1 MLSRVAEN
9 LYWLGRYMERAE
21 NSGRII
27 NVNGNLLLD
36 LPKGIA
42 PGWQPLIEITG
53 SGEIYRKNY
62 NDFEERNVVRFLIG
76 DSENPGSIIS
86 SLSMARENARTI
98 RDVIPRESWELINE
112 LYLYARDNVQS
123 GLSKRGR
130 YEYLKRIMR
139 ASQTFVGLSNGAMSA
154 DAGHEFLCIGRILE
168 RADMTTRI
176 IDVRSASLIPAETSG
191 LLPFEN
197 IQWIS
202 VLKSLTAYQMYRQHV
217 QARVR
222 RAEALRFLLLDD
234 DFPRSVY
241 RCVALVDESL
251 EELSRSEAPR
261 SAVGR
266 MEKVIKKGDIAKMAE
281 SSSALHDFIDKLQ
294 VELGQIHNE
303 IVRTYFHM
311 EETAPSSSQSQS
323 QSQSAA
329 SA

>member
-154 DAGHEFLCIGRILE
+154 DAGHEFLCMGRILE

-222 RAEALRFLLLDD
+222 RADALRFLLLDD

-251 EELSRSEAPR
+251 EELPRSEAPR

-266 MEKVIKKGDIAKMAE
+266 MEKVIKKGNIAKMAE
-281 SSSALHDFIDKLQ
+281 SSSALHKFIDKLQ

-311 EETAPSSSQSQS
+311 EETAPSSSQSQT
-323 QSQSAA
+323 QSAA

>member
-21 NSGRII
+21 NTGRII

-42 PGWQPLIEITG
+42 PGWQPIIEITG
-53 SGEIYRKNY
+53 SGDLYRKSY
-62 NDFEERNVVRFLIG
+62 NDFEERNVIKFLVG
-76 DSENPGSIIS
+76 DPQNPGSIIS

-98 RDVIPRESWELINE
+98 RDIIPRESWELINE
-112 LYLYARDNVQS
+112 LYLHARENVQS
-123 GLSKRGR
+123 GLAKRGR
-130 YEYLKRIMR
+130 YDYLKRVIR
-139 ASQTFVGLSNGAMSA
+139 GAQTFVGLSDGAMSA
-154 DAGHEFLCIGRILE
+154 DAGHEFLCLGRIVE

-176 IDVRSASLIPAETSG
+176 IDVRSASLIPEETSG

-222 RAEALRFLLLDD
+222 RAEALRFLLLNDA
-234 DFPRSVY
+234 FPRSVL
-241 RCVALVDESL
+241 RCVVLADESL
-251 EELSRSEAPR
+251 EELPRSDAPR
-261 SAVGR
+261 NAVAR
-266 MEKVIKKGDIAKMAE
+266 LKKTVKGGNIAKMAE
-281 SSSALHDFIDKLQ
+281 SNSALHAFIDDLQ
-294 VELGQIHNE
+294 IELGRVNNE
-303 IVRTYFHM
+303 IARTYFHI
-311 EETAPSSSQSQS
+311 EESAKAQTQT
-323 QSQSAA
+323 QSAV

>member
-21 NSGRII
+21 NTGRII

-42 PGWQPLIEITG
+42 PGWWPLIEITG
-53 SGEIYRKNY
+53 SGELYRKNY

-76 DSENPGSIIS
+76 DNQNPGSIIS

-98 RDVIPRESWELINE
+98 RDIIPRESWELINE
-112 LYLYARDNVQS
+112 LFLYTRENVQS

-130 YEYLKRIMR
+130 YAYLKRVMR

-176 IDVRSASLIPAETSG
+176 IDVRSASLIPKETSG

-222 RAEALRFLLLDD
+222 RANALRFLLLDED
-234 DFPRSVY
+234 LPRSVY
-241 RCVALVDESL
+241 RCAVLVGESL
-251 EELSRSEAPR
+251 KELPR
-261 SAVGR
+261 SAAPRDAVAR
-266 MEKVIKKGDIAKMAE
+266 LEKAVKDGDVANMAE
-281 SSSALHDFIDKLQ
+281 SSSALHTFIDELQ

-303 IVRTYFHM
+303 IARTYFQV
-311 EETAPSSSQSQS
+311 EEPAQPSTQSQS
-323 QSQSAA
+323 QSQSEATA
-329 SA
+329 

>member
-9 LYWLGRYMERAE
+9 LYWLGRYIERAE
-21 NSGRII
+21 NTGRIV

-53 SGEIYRKNY
+53 SEEIYRKAY
-62 NDFEERNVVRFLIG
+62 NDFEERNVVRFLVG
-76 DSENPGSIIS
+76 DSQNPSSIIA

-98 RDVIPRESWELINE
+98 RDIIPRESWELINE
-112 LYLYARDNVQS
+112 LYLFARDNVQA

-130 YEYLKRIMR
+130 YDYLKRIMR
-139 ASQTFVGLSNGAMSA
+139 ASQTFVGLSGGAMSA
-154 DAGHEFLCIGRILE
+154 DPGYEFLCIGRILE

-176 IDVRSASLIPAETSG
+176 IDVRSASLIPKETSG

-241 RCVALVDESL
+241 RCVVLVNESL
-251 EELSRSEAPR
+251 DELPKREAPKG
-261 SAVGR
+261 AVAR
-266 MEKVIKKGDIAKMAE
+266 LKKLVKSGNIAKMAE
-281 SSSALHDFIDKLQ
+281 SNSALHKFIDELQ
-294 VELGQIHNE
+294 IEFGQIHNE
-303 IVRTYFHM
+303 IVRTYFHV
-311 EETAPSSSQSQS
+311 EEPAQTATQS

-329 SA
+329 TA

>member
-9 LYWLGRYMERAE
+9 IYWLGRYMERAE
-21 NSGRII
+21 NTGRIV

-53 SGEIYRKNY
+53 SEESYRQTY
-62 NDFEERNVVRFLIG
+62 NDFEERNVVRFLVA
-76 DSENPGSIIS
+76 DKQNPGSIIS

-112 LYLYARDNVQS
+112 LYLYARDNLQS

-130 YEYLKRIMR
+130 YGFMKRIMR
-139 ASQTFVGLSNGAMSA
+139 ASQTFVGLSSGAMSA
-154 DAGHEFLCIGRILE
+154 DAGYEFLCLGRILE

-176 IDVRSASLIPAETSG
+176 IDVRSASLIPSETSG

-222 RAEALRFLLLDD
+222 RADALRFLMLDD

-241 RCVALVDESL
+241 GCVALVDESL
-251 EELSRSEAPR
+251 KELPTSEAPR
-261 SAVGR
+261 SAVAR
-266 MEKVIKKGDIAKMAE
+266 LEKVIRSGDIARMAE
-281 SSSALHDFIDKLQ
+281 SNSALHGFIDQLQ
-294 VELGQIHNE
+294 VELGQIHSE

-311 EETAPSSSQSQS
+311 EESAKPQTQSQ
-323 QSQSAA
+323 AA
-329 SA
+329 ATA

>member
-154 DAGHEFLCIGRILE
+154 DAGHEFLCMGRILE

-222 RAEALRFLLLDD
+222 RADALRFLLLDD

-251 EELSRSEAPR
+251 EELPRSEAPR

-266 MEKVIKKGDIAKMAE
+266 MEKVVKKGNIAKMAE
-281 SSSALHDFIDKLQ
+281 SSSALHNFIDKLQ

-323 QSQSAA
+323 QSAA

>member
-21 NSGRII
+21 NTGRIV

-42 PGWQPLIEITG
+42 AGWQPLIEITG
-53 SGEIYRKNY
+53 SGDLYRKSY
-62 NDFEERNVVRFLIG
+62 NDFEERNVVKFLVG
-76 DSENPGSIIS
+76 DNQNPGSIIS

-112 LYLYARDNVQS
+112 LYMFARDNVQS

-130 YEYLKRIMR
+130 YGYLKRIMR
-139 ASQTFVGLSNGAMSA
+139 GSQTFVGLSDGAMSA

-168 RADMTTRI
+168 RSDMTTRI
-176 IDVRSASLIPAETSG
+176 IDVRSASLIPKETSG

-197 IQWIS
+197 IQWMS
-202 VLKSLTAYQMYRQHV
+202 VLKSLTAYQMYRQNV

-222 RAEALRFLLLDD
+222 RADALRFLLLDD
-234 DFPRSVY
+234 AFPRSVY

-251 EELSRSEAPR
+251 QELPRSKVPR
-261 SAVGR
+261 SAVR
-266 MEKVIKKGDIAKMAE
+266 SMERAVKDGDIAKMAE
-281 SSSALHDFIDKLQ
+281 SNSALHVFIDGLQ
-294 VELGQIHNE
+294 VGLGQIHNE
-303 IVRTYFHM
+303 IARTYFHID
-311 EETAPSSSQSQS
+311 EPVQVSTQS

>member
-21 NSGRII
+21 NTGRIV

-42 PGWQPLIEITG
+42 PGWKPLIEITG
-53 SGEIYRKNY
+53 SGDLYRKVY
-62 NDFEERNVVRFLIG
+62 DDFEERNVVRFLVG
-76 DSENPGSIIS
+76 DNQNPGSILS

-98 RDVIPRESWELINE
+98 RDIIPRESWELINE
-112 LYLYARDNVQS
+112 LYLYARENVQS

-130 YEYLKRIMR
+130 YDYLKRIMR
-139 ASQTFVGLSNGAMSA
+139 ASQTFVGLSGGAMSA

-168 RADMTTRI
+168 RADTTTRI
-176 IDVRSASLIPAETSG
+176 IDVRSASLIPEETSG

-222 RAEALRFLLLDD
+222 RAGALRFLLLDNA
-234 DFPRSVY
+234 FPRSVY
-241 RCVALVDESL
+241 RCAKLADGSL
-251 EELSRSEAPR
+251 QQLTRSNGPR
-261 SAVGR
+261 KAVKR
-266 MEKVIKKGDIAKMAE
+266 LEKVVKSGDISKMSE
-281 SSSALHDFIDKLQ
+281 SSSALHGFIDALQ
-294 VELGQIHNE
+294 IELGQIHNE
-303 IVRTYFHM
+303 IARTYFHIDGS
-311 EETAPSSSQSQS
+311 APSSTQS

-329 SA
+329 TA

>member
-154 DAGHEFLCIGRILE
+154 DAGHEFLCMGRILE

-222 RAEALRFLLLDD
+222 RADALRFLLLDD

-251 EELSRSEAPR
+251 EELPRSEAPR

-266 MEKVIKKGDIAKMAE
+266 MEKVIKKGNIAKMAE
-281 SSSALHDFIDKLQ
+281 SSSALHKFIDKLQ

-323 QSQSAA
+323 QSAA

>member
-21 NSGRII
+21 NSGRIV

-53 SGEIYRKNY
+53 SAETYRKSY
-62 NDFEERNVVRFLIG
+62 HDFEERNVVRFLVG
-76 DSENPGSIIS
+76 DNQNPGSIIS

-112 LYLYARDNVQS
+112 LYIYARDNVQS

-130 YEYLKRIMR
+130 YDYLKRIMR
-139 ASQTFVGLSNGAMSA
+139 GAQTFVGLSDGAISA
-154 DAGHEFLCIGRILE
+154 DAGHEFLCLGRILE

-176 IDVRSASLIPAETSG
+176 IDVRSESLIPDETSG

-222 RAEALRFLLLDD
+222 RADALRFLLLDE

-241 RCVALVDESL
+241 RCVDLVDESL
-251 EELSRSEAPR
+251 RELPRSKAPR
-261 SAVGR
+261 SAVR
-266 MEKVIKKGDIAKMAE
+266 RLEEAVESGDIAKMAE
-281 SSSALHDFIDKLQ
+281 SNSSLHEFIDGLQ
-294 VELGQIHNE
+294 VELGQTHNE
-303 IVRTYFHM
+303 IARTYFHI
-311 EETAPSSSQSQS
+311 EESAQTGTQS

-329 SA
+329 TATA

>member
-86 SLSMARENARTI
+86 SLSLARENARTI

-154 DAGHEFLCIGRILE
+154 DAGHEFLCMGRILE

-222 RAEALRFLLLDD
+222 RADALRFLLLDD

-251 EELSRSEAPR
+251 EELPRSEAPR

-266 MEKVIKKGDIAKMAE
+266 MEKVIKKGNIAKMAE
-281 SSSALHDFIDKLQ
+281 SSSALHKFIDKLQ

-323 QSQSAA
+323 QSAA

>member
-9 LYWLGRYMERAE
+9 LYWLGRFMERAE

-234 DFPRSVY
+234 DFPRSVF

-251 EELSRSEAPR
+251 EELPRSEAPR
-261 SAVGR
+261 SAVTR
-266 MEKVIKKGDIAKMAE
+266 MEKVIKMGDIAKMAE

-323 QSQSAA
+323 QSAA

>member
-21 NSGRII
+21 NTGRII

-53 SGEIYRKNY
+53 SGDIYRKAY
-62 NDFEERNVVRFLIG
+62 NDFDERNVVRFLIG
-76 DSENPGSIIS
+76 DLQNPGSIIS

-98 RDVIPRESWELINE
+98 RDIIPRESWEVINE
-112 LYLYARDNVQS
+112 LYHYARENVQS

-130 YEYLKRIMR
+130 YDYLKRIIR
-139 ASQTFVGLSNGAMSA
+139 AAQTFAGLSDGAMSW

-176 IDVRSASLIPAETSG
+176 IDVRSASLIPKETSG

-202 VLKSLTAYQMYRQHV
+202 VLKSLTAHQMYRQHV

-222 RAEALRFLLLDD
+222 RAEALRFLLLDKA
-234 DFPRSVY
+234 FPRSVY
-241 RCVALVDESL
+241 RCVMLVDKSL
-251 EELSRSEAPR
+251 QELSRSDNPR
-261 SAVGR
+261 AAVKR
-266 MEKVIKKGDIAKMAE
+266 LKKMVKSGDIATMSE
-281 SSSALHDFIDKLQ
+281 SNSALHEFIDQLQ
-294 VELGQIHNE
+294 IELGQIHNE
-303 IVRTYFHM
+303 IARTYFHI
-311 EETAPSSSQSQS
+311 EEPVQLQSQS
-323 QSQSAA
+323 QA
-329 SA
+329 SVTA

>member
-21 NSGRII
+21 NTGRII

-42 PGWQPLIEITG
+42 PGWQPIIEITG
-53 SGEIYRKNY
+53 SGDLYRKSY
-62 NDFEERNVVRFLIG
+62 NDFEERNVIKFLVG
-76 DSENPGSIIS
+76 DPQNPGSIIS

-98 RDVIPRESWELINE
+98 RDIIPRESWELINE
-112 LYLYARDNVQS
+112 LYLHARENVQS
-123 GLSKRGR
+123 GLAKRGR
-130 YEYLKRIMR
+130 YDYLKRVIR
-139 ASQTFVGLSNGAMSA
+139 GAQTFVGLSDGAMSA
-154 DAGHEFLCIGRILE
+154 DAGHEFLCLGRIVE

-176 IDVRSASLIPAETSG
+176 IDVRSASLIPEETSG

-222 RAEALRFLLLDD
+222 RAEALRFLLLNDA
-234 DFPRSVY
+234 FPRSVL
-241 RCVALVDESL
+241 RCVVLADESL
-251 EELSRSEAPR
+251 EELPRSDAPR
-261 SAVGR
+261 NAVAR
-266 MEKVIKKGDIAKMAE
+266 LKKTVKGGNIAKMSE
-281 SSSALHDFIDKLQ
+281 SNSALHAFIDDLQ
-294 VELGQIHNE
+294 IELGRVNNE
-303 IVRTYFHM
+303 IARTYFHI
-311 EETAPSSSQSQS
+311 EESAKAQTQT
-323 QSQSAA
+323 QSAV

>member
-154 DAGHEFLCIGRILE
+154 DAGHEFLCMGRILE

-222 RAEALRFLLLDD
+222 RADALRFLLLDD

-251 EELSRSEAPR
+251 EELPRSEAPR

-266 MEKVIKKGDIAKMAE
+266 MEKVIKKGNIAKMAE

-323 QSQSAA
+323 QSAA